1 MYVVSRRN
9 VYRLK
14 IHPIARGSYSKLPLY
29 AAARLARGSGCTHSE
44 SIILVEWADSTQ
56 QRSHLSG
63 KESGALAVTF
73 CDIFVTLSGVFVTFN
88 DFFVTLSDASVTF
101 IAAFVKFSDARGAV
115 GAPRGGRRAAPRTF
129 L

>member
-1 MYVVSRRN
+1 M
-9 VYRLK
+9 YRLK
-14 IHPIARGSYSKLPLY
+14 VHPIARGSYSKLPLY
-29 AAARLARGSGCTHSE
+29 AAARLARGSGCIYTYSE

-73 CDIFVTLSGVFVTFN
+73 CDICVTLSGVFVKFN
-88 DFFVTLSDASVTF
+88 DFFVTLNDASVTF

-129 L
+129 V